1 MYMYMCKYVSFTNLY
16 TTHKLQTKA
25 RNESDQRVME
35 LKSELSLST
44 KQLERIRETE
54 VTLRSQLC
62 FAQQVGTDC

>member
-1 MYMYMCKYVSFTNLY
+1 MYMCKYVSFTNLQL
-16 TTHKLQTKA
+16 HKLQTKA

-62 FAQQVGTDC
+62 FAQQVGADC